1 MLTVKEAE
9 YRQATRLDGCYVLK
23 TDLAPAL
30 AAAASIHARYK
41 ELAEVEWAF
50 RTMKTTLLEM
60 RGIFVR
66 KAARTQAP
74 VFIIMLAYL
83 LAHELRRCW
92 QTVEVTVAEGVAEL
106 ASLCTVSLDLP
117 HRAPCHLIPTPRP
130 LGQLLLDK
138 AGVTLPDAIPHHGV
152 TVDTRKKLV
161 SERKFF

>member
-1 MLTVKEAE
+1 
-9 YRQATRLDGCYVLK
+9 
-23 TDLAPAL
+23 
-30 AAAASIHARYK
+30 
-41 ELAEVEWAF
+41 
-50 RTMKTTLLEM
+50 MKTTLLER

-66 KAARTQAP
+66 KAARTQAH

-117 HRAPCHLIPTPRP
+117 PRAPCHLIPTPRP

-138 AGVTLPDAIPHHGV
+138 AGVTWPDAIPPRGV

-161 SERKFF
+161 SERKIF